1 MTAVDPYNI
10 PKLMTRGQLEYWI
23 LFGIC
28 VAGKSAKQTEAKL
41 NAFLDAGV
49 ASRWEGDCIESPFC
63 RVKFYIRYK
72 QLGWRLRH
80 FKMGQYKRIN
90 KAFRAAV
97 NLDLDNVSIESLEKV
112 PGLGPKT
119 ARMTM
124 LYYDPNAQ
132 CIPLDTHILKWLRA
146 NGYDAPKSTPPSG
159 KKYRELELAFL
170 AEGKKRGLTPQ
181 EWDTRVWKTYAKG

>member
-1 MTAVDPYNI
+1 MVDPYNL
-10 PKLMTRGQLEYWI
+10 PKLMSRPQLEWWI

-41 NAFLDAGV
+41 NAFLDAGIG
-49 ASRWEGDCIESPFC
+49 SRWEGDCIKSPFC
-63 RVKFYIRYK
+63 RVKFYIKFK

-90 KAFRAAV
+90 KAFRKAV
-97 NLDLDNVSIESLEKV
+97 NLDLDNLTIESLESV

-119 ARMTM
+119 ARMII
-124 LYYDPNAQ
+124 LYYQPDVE
-132 CIPLDTHILKWLRA
+132 CIPLDTHVLKWLRA
-146 NGYDAPKSTPPSG
+146 NGYNAPKSTPQAG

-170 AEGKKRGLTPQ
+170 AEGKKRGLTPR
-181 EWDTRVWKTYAKG
+181 EWDTQVWKSYAKQ

>member
-1 MTAVDPYNI
+1 MVDPYNI
-10 PKLMTRGQLEYWI
+10 PKRMSRPQLEYWI

-28 VAGKSAKQTEAKL
+28 VAGKSAKQTYDKL
-41 NAFLDAGV
+41 DRFLDAGIG
-49 ASRWEGDCIESPFC
+49 SRWDGDCVDSPFC
-63 RVKFYIRYK
+63 RVKFFIKYK

-97 NLDLDNVSIESLEKV
+97 NLDLENLTIESLEKV

-119 ARMTM
+119 ARMVI
-124 LYYDPNAQ
+124 LYSQPNVE

-146 NGYDAPKSTPPSG
+146 NGYDAPKSTPPAG
-159 KKYRELELAFL
+159 KKYRELELAFI
-170 AEGKKRGLTPQ
+170 AEGKKRGLTPAD
-181 EWDTRVWKTYAKG
+181 WDTQVWKSYAKV

>member
-1 MTAVDPYNI
+1 MVDPFNL
-10 PKLMTRGQLEYWI
+10 PKLMSRPQLEWWI

-41 NAFLDAGV
+41 NAFLDAGIG
-49 ASRWEGDCIESPFC
+49 SRWDGDCINSPFC
-63 RVKFYIRYK
+63 RVKFFIQFK
-72 QLGWRLRH
+72 KLGWRLRH
-80 FKMGQYKRIN
+80 FKMGQYTRIN

-97 NLDLDNVSIESLEKV
+97 NLDLDNLTIESLESV

-119 ARMTM
+119 ARMVI
-124 LYYDPNAQ
+124 LYYEPNAE

-146 NGYDAPKSTPPSG
+146 NGYDAPKSTPQAG

-170 AEGKKRGLTPQ
+170 AEGKKRGLTPA
-181 EWDTRVWKTYAKG
+181 EWDTQVWKSYAKG

>member
-1 MTAVDPYNI
+1 MTKP
-10 PKLMTRGQLEYWI
+10 QLEWWI

-28 VAGKSAKQTEAKL
+28 VAGKGAKQTEAKL
-41 NAFLDAGV
+41 NAFLDISP
-49 ASRWEGDCIESPFC
+49 ASEWTGECKHSPFA
-63 RVKFYIRYK
+63 RVRFFMRHK

-97 NLDLDNVSIESLEKV
+97 NLDLDNISIESLERV

-124 LYYDPNAQ
+124 LYYKPNQEIAV
-132 CIPLDTHILKWLRA
+132 LDTHILKFLREL
-146 NGYDAPKSTPPSG
+146 GYNAPKSTPSG
-159 KKYRELELAFL
+159 KRYRDLEQIFL
-170 AEGKKRGLTPQ
+170 AEAKRRGQTAKEL
-181 EWDTRVWKTYAKG
+181 DTEIWHYYASRPKGASVRSVASS

>member
-1 MTAVDPYNI
+1 MVDPFNL
-10 PKLMTRGQLEYWI
+10 PKLMSRPQLEWWI

-41 NAFLDAGV
+41 NAFLDAGIG
-49 ASRWEGDCIESPFC
+49 SRWDGDCINSPFC
-63 RVKFYIRYK
+63 RVKFFITYK
-72 QLGWRLRH
+72 KLGWRLRQ
-80 FKMGQYKRIN
+80 FKMGQYTRIN

-97 NLDLDNVSIESLEKV
+97 NLDLDNLTIESLESV

-119 ARMTM
+119 ARMVI
-124 LYYDPNAQ
+124 LYYEPNAE

-146 NGYDAPKSTPPSG
+146 NGYDAPKSTPQAG

-170 AEGKKRGLTPQ
+170 AEGKKRGLTPA
-181 EWDTRVWKTYAKG
+181 EWDTQVWKSYAKV

>member
-1 MTAVDPYNI
+1 MVDPFNL
-10 PKLMTRGQLEYWI
+10 PKLMSRPQLEWWI

-41 NAFLDAGV
+41 NEFLNNLGV
-49 ASRWEGDCIESPFC
+49 ASRWDGDCIDSPFC
-63 RVKFYIRYK
+63 RVRFFIRYK

-90 KAFRAAV
+90 KAFRKAV
-97 NLDLDNVSIESLEKV
+97 NLDLDHLTIESLESV

-119 ARMTM
+119 ARMII
-124 LYYDPNAQ
+124 LYYEPNVE

-146 NGYDAPKSTPPSG
+146 NGYTAPKSTPPAG
-159 KKYRELELAFL
+159 KKYRELELAFI
-170 AEGKKRGLTPQ
+170 AEGKKRGLNPR
-181 EWDTRVWKTYAKG
+181 EWDTQVWKTYAKV

>member
-1 MTAVDPYNI
+1 MVDPYNL
-10 PKLMTRGQLEYWI
+10 PKLMSRPQLEWWI

-41 NAFLDAGV
+41 NAFLDAGIG
-49 ASRWEGDCIESPFC
+49 SRWEGDCIESPFC
-63 RVKFYIRYK
+63 RVKFYIKFK

-97 NLDLDNVSIESLEKV
+97 NLDLDKLTIEALESV

-119 ARMTM
+119 ARMII
-124 LYYDPNAQ
+124 LYYEPNVE

-146 NGYDAPKSTPPSG
+146 NGYNAPKSTPQAG

-170 AEGKKRGLTPQ
+170 AEGKKRGLTPR
-181 EWDTRVWKTYAKG
+181 EWDTQIWKSYAKG

>member
-1 MTAVDPYNI
+1 MTSSVDPYNI
-10 PKLMTRGQLEYWI
+10 PKLMTKPQLEWWI

-28 VAGKSAKQTEAKL
+28 VAGKGAKQTEVKL
-41 NAFLDAGV
+41 NAFLDPGV
-49 ASRWEGDCIESPFC
+49 GCRWENECKDSPFA
-63 RVKFYIRYK
+63 RVKFFIKFK

-97 NLDLDNVSIESLEKV
+97 NLDLDNISIESLEKV

-124 LYYDPNAQ
+124 LYYDPKAE

-146 NGYDAPKSTPPSG
+146 HGYDAPKSTPPAG

-170 AEGKKRGLTPQ
+170 NEGKKRGLTAQ
-181 EWDTRVWKTYAKG
+181 QWDTQVWKTYAK

>member
-1 MTAVDPYNI
+1 MVDPYNL
-10 PKLMTRGQLEYWI
+10 PKLMSRPQLEWWI

-41 NAFLDAGV
+41 NAFLDAGIG
-49 ASRWEGDCIESPFC
+49 SRWEGDCVNSPFC
-63 RVKFYIRYK
+63 RVKFYMKFK

-97 NLDLDNVSIESLEKV
+97 NLDLDNLTIESLESV

-119 ARMTM
+119 ARMII
-124 LYYDPNAQ
+124 LYYEPDVE

-146 NGYDAPKSTPPSG
+146 NGYNAPKSTPQAG

-170 AEGKKRGLTPQ
+170 AEGKKRGLSPR
-181 EWDTRVWKTYAKG
+181 EWDTQVWKSYAKG